1 MKKNLRYIAWTSLA
15 MLFTLLSF
23 HSCNENHQ
31 VVPNVYVDF
40 SININDPEYTDLNVP
55 GNSITVTGGVN
66 GIIIYRISQD
76 EFAAYD
82 RTCTHNVEENCR
94 VVVDE
99 NINFVVDSMCCGSK
113 FLLLDGSVYEGEAIY
128 PLKSYRTSFDGST
141 YLRVYN

>member
-1 MKKNLRYIAWTSLA
+1 MKKNHRYIIWINMV

-40 SININDPEYTDLNVP
+40 TIMLTDPEFNALNVP

-82 RTCTHNVEENCR
+82 RTCTHNVDDSCQ
-94 VVVDE
+94 VQVDE
-99 NINFVVDSMCCGSK
+99 TLLFAVDSMCCGSK